1 MKARTSKSFS
11 VNLYVPESFSYKD
24 EAVAVM
30 NDFLTP
36 YRPALNLEQPTIGDT
51 DPSICDI
58 LIDIVIQQ
66 HVWICSFTFGIPDEE
81 TINRLKV
88 ADIVLIGSVTT
99 GEGVEAVEAAS
110 CGTRK

>member
-24 EAVAVM
+24 EAVAAM

-36 YRPALNLEQPTIGDT
+36 YRQALNLEQPTIGDT
-51 DPSICDI
+51 DPSTCDI
-58 LIDIVIQQ
+58 LIDIVILQ
-66 HVWICSFTFGIPDEE
+66 HVSICSFTFGIPDEK
-81 TINRLKV
+81 TINHLKAV
-88 ADIVLIGSVTT
+88 DIVLIGSATT
-99 GEGVEAVEAAS
+99 VEAAKSVEAAS

>member
-51 DPSICDI
+51 DPSIYDI

-99 GEGVEAVEAAS
+99 GEGVEAAS